1 MIQYFLKIVT
11 LVSLIVAGVWFWKQ
25 RDYEPALAVLAGL
38 ASSTVLFV
46 NDERRKRKTSRQ
58 LANEEEAC
66 MDAFE
71 RIQRERDNFVKMVED
86 PEWRPA
92 SDDPDGEYSFAPAYI
107 YPWELLETAV
117 TEVKKTGRFPVST
130 RRILRAIE
138 KRQPSRVLKLTDK
151 LSPKL
156 EREF

>member
-1 MIQYFLKIVT
+1 
-11 LVSLIVAGVWFWKQ
+11 
-25 RDYEPALAVLAGL
+25 
-38 ASSTVLFV
+38 
-46 NDERRKRKTSRQ
+46 
-58 LANEEEAC
+58 
-66 MDAFE
+66 
-71 RIQRERDNFVKMVED
+71 MVED